1 MEKRRAIVIGGSLCG
16 LLTANLLRRDG
27 WKVDIYERVAD
38 ELAGRG
44 AGIVTHPELLEAL
57 TRCGIAVDD
66 SIGVAVSGR
75 VTLGADGAVVGM
87 LAMPQI
93 MTSWAR
99 LYALLKALVP
109 AGSYHS
115 GHGLERVEQSG
126 GGVTAIFAN
135 GKRAEADLLIGTD
148 GIRSTVRAQYL
159 PAVVPQYAG
168 YIAWRGLV
176 EERDISPRTHA
187 DLLERLAFCL
197 PTGEQMLGYPVAG
210 AANTTV
216 RGQRRYNWVW
226 YRPAAEDTALA
237 DLLTDAA
244 GRRHDISIPP
254 PLTRA
259 DVIEAMRRDSDRLL
273 APQFQEI
280 VRLTQQPFFQP
291 IYDVESPQLVF
302 GRVAI
307 AGDAAFVA
315 RPHCGMGVTKAGGD
329 AVALADALRDNDD
342 GDAALRQYQQLR
354 MRFGTAV
361 LERARHLGAYMQ
373 AQIRTPAEREMAER
387 YRTPEAVMRET
398 AVPEHMWGANP
409 A

>member
-273 APQFQEI
+273 APQFREI

-342 GDAALRQYQQLR
+342 VDAALRQYQQLR